1 VNFRYT
7 ENTDRTFGTAL
18 LLSAVLHVFLLMNWP
33 FYRHIFTARK
43 PGEIEITYLKAEE
56 PAKPE
61 IVQARRSLPQPEV
74 SNPSK
79 IVSEAKPESLNKAKP
94 SQEQPRKSLTGIKP
108 ADIPKDE
115 EKEPVAMKSR
125 VIIKQ
130 PIVPRIQATASV
142 ESKGLKL
149 IPSSYSQGVRNRIID
164 NLESMRP
171 GTGGDVCV
179 RFVISSDGKL
189 KDIKILDERSTS
201 DGFLRSAAFEAVKD
215 ASPFPVFP
223 DNVNLSE
230 ITFTCEIS
238 FSGQ

>member
-1 VNFRYT
+1 MNFRYS
-7 ENTDRTFGTAL
+7 ENADRTFRTAL
-18 LLSAVLHVFLLMNWP
+18 MLSAVLHVFLLINWP

-43 PGEIEITYLKAEE
+43 PGEIEITYLKADE
-56 PAKPE
+56 PLKPE
-61 IVQARRSLPQPEV
+61 IVQAKRSLPQPEI
-74 SNPSK
+74 SKPSK
-79 IVSEAKPESLNKAKP
+79 IVSEAKPETSARPKP
-94 SQEQPRKSLTGIKP
+94 SEQPKKNLSGIKP
-108 ADIPKDE
+108 SDTVKDE
-115 EKEPVAMKSR
+115 EKDPLASRSR

-179 RFVISSDGKL
+179 RFVISSDGAL
-189 KDIKILDERSTS
+189 KDIMIVNERSTS
-201 DGFLRSAAFEAVKD
+201 DGSLRSAAFEAVRD
-215 ASPFPVFP
+215 ASPFPAFP

>member
-1 VNFRYT
+1 MNFRYS
-7 ENTDRTFGTAL
+7 ENADRTFRTAL
-18 LLSAVLHVFLLMNWP
+18 LLSAVLHVFLLINWP

-43 PGEIEITYLKAEE
+43 PGEIEITYLKADE
-56 PAKPE
+56 PLKPE
-61 IVQARRSLPQPEV
+61 IVQAKRSLPQPEV
-74 SNPSK
+74 SKPSK
-79 IVSEAKPESLNKAKP
+79 IVSEAKPESPARSKP
-94 SQEQPRKSLTGIKP
+94 TEQQKKNLSGIKP
-108 ADIPKDE
+108 PDTANDE
-115 EKEPVAMKSR
+115 EKEPVTSKSR

-171 GTGGDVCV
+171 GAGGDVCV
-179 RFVISSDGKL
+179 RFVISSDGTL
-189 KDIKILDERSTS
+189 KDIMIVNDRSTS
-201 DGFLRSAAFEAVKD
+201 DGFLRSAAFNAVKD

-238 FSGQ
+238 FSGR